1 MYVRVCIQ
9 INMSLLSN
17 SYFARKVNTQYPPN
31 EETETPKIS
40 LMLVLSVRKLLI
52 LKKLYMFS

>member
-1 MYVRVCIQ
+1 
-9 INMSLLSN
+9 MSLLSN
-17 SYFARKVNTQYPPN
+17 SYFARKVNTQYLPN